1 MFLPLTLKAREVLA
15 IISRWKYYHF
25 GILTSSV
32 HMAWTRTVC
41 GRLKSDYRYSKD
53 IVYNNY
59 PFPSA
64 SVEARWKIERTA
76 EKILSVRAEHAEKNL
91 AKLYGAEMPD
101 DLKLAHAEN
110 DAAVR
115 AAYGFPADLS
125 EEEIVAA
132 LLEMYQALAH

>member
-1 MFLPLTLKAREVLA
+1 MTAREVLA

-25 GILTSSV
+25 GILTSAV

-64 SVEARWKIERTA
+64 SVEQRWKIELAA
-76 EKILSVRAEHAEKNL
+76 EKILAVRAEYDGWTLAQLYDEKTMPK
-91 AKLYGAEMPD
+91 KLRA
-101 DLKLAHAEN
+101 AHAEN
-110 DAAVR
+110 DAAVM
-115 AAYGFPADLS
+115 AAYGFEGNLS
-125 EEEIVAA
+125 EQEIVAR
-132 LLEMYQALAH
+132 LLEMYRALAN